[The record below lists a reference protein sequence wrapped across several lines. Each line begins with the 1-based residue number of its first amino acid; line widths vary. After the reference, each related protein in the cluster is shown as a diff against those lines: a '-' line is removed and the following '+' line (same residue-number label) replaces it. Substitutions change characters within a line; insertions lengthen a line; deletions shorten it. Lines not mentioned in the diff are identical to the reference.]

1 MWVCSLVTHET
12 MPRWDRNTTYGPP
25 LLSTFTPIKQGLL
38 QHHYTLKPDQELG
51 HVFRAHHKY
60 QQSHSSHS
68 RHGYPHHH
76 ADAKHAKPPAME
88 EGFEKALAAAGR
100 RYQVDDLPRLYRR
113 WKPLGG
119 AGAGSKGFD

>member
-1 MWVCSLVTHET
+1 MTHET
-12 MPRWDRNTTYGPP
+12 KPRWDR
-25 LLSTFTPIKQGLL
+25 STNLPHTTPIKNKQGLL

-51 HVFRAHHKY
+51 RIFQAHRKY

-68 RHGYPHHH
+68 HHGSPHHH

-119 AGAGSKGFD
+119 AGAGGSS